1 MKSRITVCACTFYL
15 LVAAVWGN
23 QLLAAEETSAAA
35 GAVLPE
41 DHIYTTINE
50 DGRLEIMDIESM
62 RNRLHRN
69 RQCISKIVKKMQ
81 EH

>member
-1 MKSRITVCACTFYL
+1 MKSRITVCACTFFL
-15 LVAAVWGN
+15 LFAAVWGN

-50 DGRLEIMDIESM
+50 DGRMEIMDIESM
-62 RNRLHRN
+62 EE
-69 RQCISKIVKKMQ
+69 QTAQ
-81 EH
+81 EQK